1 MKLDLELRPGAN
13 RFVSE
18 SGALAYLDTILA
30 DFNQPVVITGEKSFA
45 AFTKAYP
52 GELNLPVYHYDGSAS
67 DENGHE
73 LAQEIGHADA
83 VVGIGAGRLIDTAK
97 VAAEA
102 LGAELISIPTLA
114 SNCAPFTPLAAI
126 YHPQGHTFSY
136 VEYFKKSAY
145 IALVDYN
152 LLLSTPHDFFVA
164 GIGDTL
170 AKWYE
175 MDGITRDKVD
185 QLKAFG
191 QLSRAAAKTIQKI
204 LFKDAEQALADL
216 DAGRDTPAFEAVA
229 DTIIGLAGEVGGFGG
244 IDGRAAGAHATHN
257 GLSYLPETH
266 AILHGSKVAY
276 GILVQLAETG
286 DDSEIRNLIP
296 FYEKIGLPLNL
307 EDLHVTDQVDEK
319 IKQVAEFAAKPDE
332 TFILVDPTLTPA
344 KVADAMTKVEQVTS
358 EPAA

>member
-45 AFTKAYP
+45 AFAKVYP
-52 GELNLPVYHYDGSAS
+52 GELSLPVYHYDGSAS

-145 IALVDYN
+145 ITLVDYN

-185 QLKAFG
+185 QLKAYG

-286 DDSEIRNLIP
+286 DNTEIRNLIP

>member
-45 AFTKAYP
+45 AFTKVYP

-145 IALVDYN
+145 ITLVDYN

-185 QLKAFG
+185 QLKAYG

-204 LFKDAEQALADL
+204 LFKDA
-216 DAGRDTPAFEAVA
+216 
-229 DTIIGLAGEVGGFGG
+229 
-244 IDGRAAGAHATHN
+244 
-257 GLSYLPETH
+257 
-266 AILHGSKVAY
+266 
-276 GILVQLAETG
+276 
-286 DDSEIRNLIP
+286 
-296 FYEKIGLPLNL
+296 
-307 EDLHVTDQVDEK
+307 
-319 IKQVAEFAAKPDE
+319 
-332 TFILVDPTLTPA
+332 
-344 KVADAMTKVEQVTS
+344 
-358 EPAA
+358 

>member
-45 AFTKAYP
+45 AFAKVYP
-52 GELNLPVYHYDGSAS
+52 GELSLPVYHYDGSAS

-145 IALVDYN
+145 ITLVDYN
-152 LLLSTPHDFFVA
+152 LLLSTPDRKSV
-164 GIGDTL
+164 
-170 AKWYE
+170 
-175 MDGITRDKVD
+175 V
-185 QLKAFG
+185 
-191 QLSRAAAKTIQKI
+191 
-204 LFKDAEQALADL
+204 
-216 DAGRDTPAFEAVA
+216 
-229 DTIIGLAGEVGGFGG
+229 
-244 IDGRAAGAHATHN
+244 
-257 GLSYLPETH
+257 
-266 AILHGSKVAY
+266 
-276 GILVQLAETG
+276 
-286 DDSEIRNLIP
+286 
-296 FYEKIGLPLNL
+296 
-307 EDLHVTDQVDEK
+307 
-319 IKQVAEFAAKPDE
+319 
-332 TFILVDPTLTPA
+332 
-344 KVADAMTKVEQVTS
+344 
-358 EPAA
+358 

>member
-18 SGALAYLDTILA
+18 TGALAYLDTILK
-30 DFNQPVVITGEKSFA
+30 DFTKPVVITGEKSFA

-52 GELNLPVYHYDGSAS
+52 GKLNLPVYHYDGSAS
-67 DENGHE
+67 DEN
-73 LAQEIGHADA
+73 GHADA

-97 VAAEA
+97 VAAET
-102 LGAELISIPTLA
+102 LGAELVSIPTLA

-126 YHPQGHTFSY
+126 YHAQGHTFSY

-145 IALVDYN
+145 ITLVDYN

-175 MDGITRDKVD
+175 MDGITRHKVD
-185 QLKAFG
+185 QL
-191 QLSRAAAKTIQKI
+191 SRASAKTIQAI
-204 LFKDAEQALADL
+204 LFKNAEQALADL

-266 AILHGSKVAY
+266 AVLHGSKVAY

-286 DDSEIRNLIP
+286 DDDEIRSLLP
-296 FYEKIGLPLNL
+296 FYEKIGLPTNL
-307 EDLHVTDQVDEK
+307 EDLHVTENVAEK
-319 IKQVAEFAAKPDE
+319 ILQVAEFAAKPEE
-332 TFILVDPTLTPA
+332 TFILVDKSLTPQ
-344 KVADAMTKVEQVTS
+344 KVAAAMEKVEAVTS
-358 EPAA
+358 EAAA